1 MTLERFQ
8 EKTVEAAVEALT
20 RKGGSRRFLIAD
32 EVGLGKTVSAKAIA
46 AELQRR
52 KQRPLNVVYLC
63 PNLDIASQNLSKL
76 RKLQPDWPS
85 PEDRLSLVLREKPA
99 RRGTSF
105 RIYSYTPDTS
115 LPGWKPGQRTG
126 RIAERNLI
134 GSLLRLV
141 TPSLWRELRAID
153 RKRETQGQRK
163 WFSAHL
169 DDAPVHLRHPFE
181 ASLRELTALAGK
193 PLDTGL
199 QERFEK
205 WKCSVPELILCCRA
219 ALALAALRDPA
230 CRPDL
235 LILDEFHR
243 YADLVMPARTP
254 PLDPLGRE
262 RYLVQRTLVEALI
275 GDGTDL
281 PLLLLS
287 ATPYRLQRL
296 DHGEIPGGRYEHFV
310 QLVRFLYGA
319 AGVDEADRAEIAIY
333 AHHRALSRRD
343 DAAAALAEVAGAKRE
358 LEGLLRPVIA
368 RTERATA
375 IGGELFSRCDNVA
388 HIESGDLV
396 TFRHLARTVA
406 RRKGALRS
414 WVQPLWSSVPYPAET
429 LFHYQICKALGSDLP
444 PATIA
449 SGRDRPAHPQLRALV
464 DPEGGTASTLSPDAL
479 ALPWLAPT
487 RPWWTLGGRWAEL
500 DATGRLRGKAL
511 LFSRYRGTPAAV
523 STWLSGEVETRA
535 GPRKAKDKG
544 KGKAQT
550 YLRPDAKAPWPLIA
564 LFMPWPTLS
573 GAFEPARGEGLKLR
587 NVRHKACQNVE
598 AWLDGEGV
606 KVAPADGPPR
616 KPWRLAFDIEGLLG
630 DPDQVTGALW
640 QLGKLVNP
648 RAWRSKDT
656 LHTISRAEL
665 MTLTDWMLGAP
676 GMIVARTLRR
686 HLSDPQGASDTLRD
700 AFKFCWRQLR
710 PYLGQRYFATTVL
723 GVRRRKVSG
732 GYPEALRQALLEGG
746 LEATLDEHVAVMRLI
761 GDEEPLDIL
770 GQSLVGRPGRVQR
783 RTPRGVRPARVHAAV
798 PYLGAERRSEGSK
811 TSVKLRSDT
820 LRKGFNSPFWPHV
833 LATTSIGQEGLDF
846 HVWCD
851 RVIHWDL
858 PRDPVDFEQREGRVS
873 RYASLGVRRALA
885 GQHGRGELAPWSSPF
900 QAIFDAARAAKKEG
914 LGLERWWSPVDHKPV
929 SVTFSLPF
937 SRGEVKLK
945 RLREELVSYRLALG
959 QPEPRL
965 FEAMIA
971 HFKLD
976 HDKARGLAL
985 NLSPAVPNSEHLTEF
1000 EKPRGRG
1007 IPEP

>member
-1 MTLERFQ
+1 MTLELFQ
-8 EKTVEAAVEALT
+8 EKTVAAALEALS
-20 RKGGSRRFLIAD
+20 RAGGSRRFLIAD

-52 KQRPLNVVYLC
+52 KRGPLNVVYLC
-63 PNLDIASQNLSKL
+63 PNLDIASQNLTKL
-76 RKLQPDWPS
+76 SALQPDWPS
-85 PEDRLSLVLREKPA
+85 PEDRLSLVLREKPT
-99 RRGTSF
+99 RRGTFF

-126 RIAERNLI
+126 RAAERDLI
-134 GSLLRLV
+134 GSLLRV
-141 TPSLWRELRAID
+141 VAPGLWRGLRAVD
-153 RKRETQGQRK
+153 REREAQGERRS
-163 WFSAHL
+163 FSAHL
-169 DDAPVHLRHPFE
+169 DNAPDHLRRPFE
-181 ASLRELTALAGK
+181 VALRELTALEGK

-199 QERFEK
+199 QERLEV
-205 WKCSVPELILCCRA
+205 WNGSAAELILRCRA

-243 YADLVMPARTP
+243 YADLVMPAGEP

-262 RYLVQRTLVEALI
+262 RHLVQRTLVKALI
-275 GDGTDL
+275 GDGTTG
-281 PLLLLS
+281 PAVLLLS

-296 DHGEIPGGRYEHFV
+296 DHGEIPGGRYGHFV
-310 QLVRFLYGA
+310 ELVRFLHGA
-319 AGVDEADRAEIAIY
+319 AGADQADRAKIAID
-333 AHHRALSRRD
+333 AHHCALSRRD
-343 DAAAALAEVAGAKRE
+343 DAAAALAEVAEAKRA

-375 IGGELFSRCDNVA
+375 ISGELFDRCDNAAQV
-388 HIESGDLV
+388 EPGDLI
-396 TFRHLARTVA
+396 TFRHLARAVA

-429 LFHYQICKALGSDLP
+429 LFHYQICTALGSDLP
-444 PATIA
+444 SATIA
-449 SGRDRPAHPQLRALV
+449 SGRERPAHPQLRALV
-464 DPEGGTASTLSPDAL
+464 DPHGRTASTLSADAL

-500 DATGRLRGKAL
+500 EAEGRLRGKAL
-511 LFSRYRGTPAAV
+511 LFSRYRGTPSAV
-523 STWLSGEVETRA
+523 ATWLSSEVERRSR
-535 GPRKAKDKG
+535 PSKATG
-544 KGKAQT
+544 NPKAQT

-564 LFMPWPTLS
+564 MFMPWPTLS
-573 GAFEPARGEGLKLR
+573 GAFEPARGEGLKLIE
-587 NVRHKACQNVE
+587 VRRRACQDLE
-598 AWLDGEGV
+598 AWLDGRGV
-606 KVAPADGPPR
+606 KVALAVGPSR
-616 KPWRLAFDIEGLLG
+616 KPWRLAFDLEGALG
-630 DPDQVTGALW
+630 NADQVTSALW
-640 QLGKLVNP
+640 QLGKLVKP
-648 RAWRSKDT
+648 RSWRRKDAPR
-656 LHTISRAEL
+656 TISRAEL
-665 MTLTDWMLGAP
+665 RALADWMLGAP

-686 HLSDPQGASDTLRD
+686 HPGEPQQTSDMLTA

-710 PYLGQRYFATTVL
+710 PHLGQRYFVTTVL
-723 GVRRRKVSG
+723 GARRRKMAG
-732 GYPEALRQALLEGG
+732 GYPEALRQALLAGG
-746 LEATLDEHVAVMRLI
+746 LEATLDEHVAVTRLI
-761 GDEEPLDIL
+761 GEGEPLEIL

-783 RTPRGVRPARVHAAV
+783 RTTRGTRSARVHAAA
-798 PYLGAERRSEGSK
+798 PYLGAERRNAGSK
-811 TSVKLRSDT
+811 TSEKLRSDT

-885 GQHGRGELAPWSSPF
+885 DKYGPAELAPWSSPF
-900 QAIFDAARAAKKEG
+900 QAVFDAARAATKEG

-945 RLREELVSYRLALG
+945 RLREELVRYRLALG

-965 FEAMIA
+965 FEAMIE
-971 HFKLD
+971 HFELD
-976 HDKARGLAL
+976 HEKARGLAL
-985 NLSPAVPNSEHLTEF
+985 NLSPAVSNE
-1000 EKPRGRG
+1000 
-1007 IPEP
+1007 

>member
-20 RKGGSRRFLIAD
+20 REGGSRRFLIAD

-46 AELQRR
+46 EELQLR
-52 KQRPLNVVYLC
+52 KRAPLNVVYLC
-63 PNLDIASQNLSKL
+63 PNLDIASQNLTKL
-76 RKLQPDWPS
+76 SALQPDWPS

-126 RIAERNLI
+126 RMAERDLI

-141 TPSLWRELRAID
+141 APGLWRGLCTID
-153 RKRETQGQRK
+153 REREGQGQRR

-169 DDAPVHLRHPFE
+169 ADAPAHLRRPFDS
-181 ASLRELTALAGK
+181 AIRELTALASK
-193 PLDTGL
+193 PLDAGL
-199 QERFEK
+199 QERLET
-205 WKCSVPELILCCRA
+205 WNGSVAELILHCRA

-243 YADLVMPARTP
+243 YADLVMPAGAA
-254 PLDPLGRE
+254 PLDPLGRQ
-262 RYLVQRTLVEALI
+262 RHLIQRTLVEALI
-275 GDGTDL
+275 GDGTTG
-281 PLLLLS
+281 PALLLLS

-296 DHGEIPGGRYEHFV
+296 DHGEIPGGRYGHFV
-310 QLVRFLYGA
+310 KLVRFLHGA
-319 AGVDEADRAEIAIY
+319 AGADQADKAEMAID
-333 AHHRALSRRD
+333 AHHRALSRRE
-343 DAAAALAEVAGAKRE
+343 DAAAALADVAEAKRE
-358 LEGLLRPVIA
+358 LEEVLRPVIA

-375 IGGELFSRCDNVA
+375 ISGELFQRCDNAAQV
-388 HIESGDLV
+388 EPGDLV
-396 TFRHLARTVA
+396 TFRHFARAVA
-406 RRKGALRS
+406 RKKGALRN

-449 SGRDRPAHPQLRALV
+449 SGRDRPAHPHLRALV
-464 DPEGGTASTLSPDAL
+464 DPQGRTASTLSPDAL
-479 ALPWLAPT
+479 GLPWLAPT

-500 DATGRLRGKAL
+500 EAAGRLRGKAL
-511 LFSRYRGTPAAV
+511 LFSRYRGTPPAV
-523 STWLSGEVETRA
+523 ATWLSGEVERRS
-535 GPRKAKDKG
+535 GPRKAKG
-544 KGKAQT
+544 KAKAQT
-550 YLRPDAKAPWPLIA
+550 YLRPDVKAPWPLIA

-573 GAFEPARGEGLKLR
+573 GAFEPARGEGLKLGD
-587 NVRHKACQNVE
+587 VRRRACQDLE
-598 AWLDGEGV
+598 AWLVGQGV
-606 KVAPADGPPR
+606 QVVPAFGPSR
-616 KPWRLAFDIEGLLG
+616 KPWRLAFDLEGLLG

-640 QLGKLVNP
+640 QLGKLVKP
-648 RAWRSKDT
+648 RAWRRKDAPR
-656 LHTISRAEL
+656 TISRTEL
-665 MTLTDWMLGAP
+665 TALADWMLGAP

-686 HLSDPQGASDTLRD
+686 HRHDPQETADMLPN

-710 PYLGQRYFATTVL
+710 PNLGQRYFSATVL
-723 GVRRRKVSG
+723 GARRRKISG
-732 GYPEALRQALLEGG
+732 GYPEALRQALLDGG
-746 LEATLDEHVAVMRLI
+746 LEATLDEHVAVTRLI
-761 GDEEPLDIL
+761 GDGEPLDIL

-783 RTPRGVRPARVHAAV
+783 RTTRGARPARVHAAA
-798 PYLGAERRSEGSK
+798 PYLGAERRSDGSK
-811 TSVKLRSDT
+811 TSEKLRSDT

-885 GQHGRGELAPWSSPF
+885 DKHARGELAPWSSPF
-900 QAIFDAARAAKKEG
+900 QAVFDAARAAKKDG

-945 RLREELVSYRLALG
+945 LLRHELVSYRLALG
-959 QPEPRL
+959 QPEPLL
-965 FEAMIA
+965 FEAMIE

-976 HDKARGLAL
+976 HEEARRLAL
-985 NLSPAVPNSEHLTEF
+985 NLSPAVPND
-1000 EKPRGRG
+1000 
-1007 IPEP
+1007 